1 MSQNLYV
8 TGDGNVTDRHPSIIC
23 QQIGQTQKWM
33 DITHKKSCN
42 EDTFSTPP
50 FIFEKI
56 KNGEIWNMDR
66 IVWKNDVIYNFCFV
80 YLFIF
85 AIWGF
90 F

>member
-1 MSQNLYV
+1 MSTHKTKFTQIEMSQNLYV
-8 TGDGNVTDRHPSIIC
+8 TGYGNVTDRHPSIIC

-56 KNGEIWNMDR
+56 KKWRNME
-66 IVWKNDVIYNFCFV
+66 Y
-80 YLFIF
+80 
-85 AIWGF
+85 G
-90 F
+90 

>member
-8 TGDGNVTDRHPSIIC
+8 TGYGNVTDRHPSIIC
-23 QQIGQTQKWM
+23 QQIGQTQNWM

-56 KNGEIWNMDR
+56 KKWRNMEYGQNSMEKSCD
-66 IVWKNDVIYNFCFV
+66 
-80 YLFIF
+80 L
-85 AIWGF
+85 
-90 F
+90 